1 MITDSESN
9 IVFISKLLNLR
20 YRDFSVNL
28 EGIFKKN
35 AIRFEYLYNT
45 KDIWCRDYMPVQVR
59 KNKFVQFKYS
69 PSYLSAIKFQSLKS
83 DTETIC
89 AEINISAKRVN
100 IILDGGNVVRSK
112 KKVILT
118 DRIFFDNKA
127 IDKKNLL
134 KELYCLFEV
143 DDIIII
149 PHQPNDMFGHAD
161 GMVRFLDENTVLLN
175 DFTSEKKYFRE
186 NLLRS
191 LKKHR
196 LDPILFTLTPSSEKN
211 EDNVPSAIGTYI
223 NYLHIGNFILFPAF
237 NLASDEY
244 ALNQLSSI
252 LPKTRIETL
261 DCVNVASEG
270 GVLNCISWNI
280 DL

>member
-9 IVFISKLLNLR
+9 IVFLSELLIE
-20 YRDFSVNL
+20 RDRELSINIEV
-28 EGIFKKN
+28 IFREN
-35 AIRFEYLYNT
+35 AIRFEYLKNT
-45 KDIWCRDYMPVQVR
+45 KDIWCRDYMPVQVS
-59 KNKFVQFKYS
+59 KNKFVQFRYS
-69 PSYLSAIKFQSLKS
+69 PSYLSSIKFQSLKS

-89 AEINISAKRVN
+89 AEINISANRVN

-118 DRIFFDNKA
+118 DKIFFDNKS
-127 IDKKNLL
+127 IEKKNLI
-134 KELYCLFEV
+134 KELYGLFEV

-196 LDPILFTLTPSSEKN
+196 LDPILFTYTPSSEKN

-223 NYLHIGNFILFPAF
+223 NFLHIGNFILFPAF
-237 NLASDEY
+237 NLTSDEY